1 MPLAAEAL
9 KSKPLSPPTVVDTT
23 AVQSALVA
31 FEVERSKLLRKD
43 QQLELQVSAIQNSLE
58 KLVSGLHT
66 A

>member
-1 MPLAAEAL
+1 M
-9 KSKPLSPPTVVDTT
+9 
-23 AVQSALVA
+23 A